1 MEKTVKAYKVVFEN
15 CDGEFLSS
23 SMGGSGLT
31 KYVVGEKTVP
41 NVGCGPLVAFKNAE
55 AGRKYLSWFSHR
67 HFCKVFICD
76 IKESK
81 IKTVWTSASISRDS
95 DKKCLADT
103 CDNVINGEDI
113 IFADWIKLLEEVD
126 IEM

>member
-41 NVGCGPLVAFKNAE
+41 NVGCGPLVAFKDIN
-55 AGRKYLSWFSHR
+55 GCIRYLQWFSHR
-67 HFCKVFICD
+67 YFCKVFICD
-76 IKESK
+76 IKESRSK
-81 IKTVWTSASISRDS
+81 DVWTVSSLDRLN
-95 DKKCLADT
+95 KEYLANV
-103 CDNVINGEDI
+103 CDNAIGVKDI